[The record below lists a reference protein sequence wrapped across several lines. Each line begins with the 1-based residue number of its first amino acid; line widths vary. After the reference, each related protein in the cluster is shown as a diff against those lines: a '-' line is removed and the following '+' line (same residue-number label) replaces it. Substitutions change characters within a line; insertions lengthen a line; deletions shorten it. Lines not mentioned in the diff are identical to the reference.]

1 MFKNN
6 NIDLNLIKVAIFDF
20 DETLAL
26 HKSLDYMKATDEDM
40 FKKGGIA
47 YEFAQKSGMS
57 K

>member
-26 HKSLDYMKATDEDM
+26 HKSLDYMKATDE
-40 FKKGGIA
+40 
-47 YEFAQKSGMS
+47 
-57 K
+57 